1 MIFTERKEKVF
12 ENMKRHNL
20 SQMIITS
27 TPNIYYLTGAW
38 IDPGERLLALYINLN
53 GKAVFVLNELF
64 NNNSPVDGMDV
75 ITYNDSDNPVEI
87 LSKIIDKQEILGV
100 DKNWPAHFLLE
111 LMERENHIKF
121 SNASFIIDEIR
132 MVKDKQEIEVLK
144 ESSLIA
150 DKVMFELTEY
160 IGTDRTEKQMSKI
173 ISGLFEKHGVDEL
186 SFKTIVGYG
195 KNGAD
200 PHHITDNSL
209 LQSGDSIVI
218 DMGGVFNHYCSDITR
233 TFFFG
238 SPCHEARK
246 IYDIVLQANL
256 NAISII
262 KPGVTLRQIDSAAR
276 DFITSAGYGKYFT
289 HRTGHNIGIEDH
301 EYPSVSSSEEMP
313 IVPNMV
319 FSIEPG
325 IYIPGKYGVRI
336 EDLVVVT
343 QNGAEVLNHYPK
355 ELRCL

>member
-1 MIFTERKEKVF
+1 MFTDRKEKVF

-53 GKAVFVLNELF
+53 GKTVFVLNELF
-64 NNNSPVDGMDV
+64 KNNSRVDGLDV
-75 ITYNDSDNPVEI
+75 ITYSDSDNPVEI
-87 LSKIIDKQEILGV
+87 LSKIIDKQEVLGV
-100 DKNWPAHFLLE
+100 DKNWPAHFLLG
-111 LMERENHIKF
+111 LMEKENHIRF

-132 MVKDKQEIEVLK
+132 MVKDKKEIEALK

-160 IGTDRTEKQMSKI
+160 IGTDRTEKQMSKL

-186 SFKTIVGYG
+186 SFKTIVSYG

-218 DMGGVFNHYCSDITR
+218 DMGGVFNRYCSDITR

-238 SPCHEARK
+238 SPCHEARI

-262 KPGVTLRQIDSAAR
+262 RPGVTLRQIDSAAR

-325 IYIPGKYGVRI
+325 IYIPGKCGVRI
-336 EDLVVVT
+336 EDLMVVT